1 MKNGKACNIFTVM
14 CWGRMTIALVVAFI
28 LIAMIFLS
36 SGNGYLGDIHG
47 QKTLKSSTHKTSP
60 AATVAALSKASPAP
74 ASPKGKIPTLVNE
87 KDSQNLSIQ
96 RFFRGLVYP
105 SNMAFLGPN
114 DILVTEKTNGTVMR
128 IINGTML
135 KEPLLDLNVAVS
147 DERGMLGIAVS
158 KESKLP
164 RYVFVYFTGS
174 QTKDGDDLQGKK
186 PTGNFLYRYELE
198 NNKLVNGK
206 LLLDLPAAPGPH
218 HNAGKIL
225 IGPDNNVYVVI
236 GDVDGSRTY
245 TQNVGNGPPSDGTS
259 IIYRIT
265 QDGKPVGNGILGTTS
280 PVNKYYAYGIRN
292 SFGLDFDPLTK
303 KLWDTENGPGFG
315 DEINLVEPGFNSGWV
330 KVQGFWIPQTYFGGP
345 VATTPPAGL
354 VDFGGKGKY
363 SPPEFV
369 WNQTVGVTAIKFL
382 NSDKLGQQYQ
392 NTIFVGDINNGNIY
406 HFELNKNRTSLL
418 LNSSLADKIAN
429 TTEERNKVVFAK
441 GFAGISDIEVS
452 PYDGYLYILTFH
464 KSQGSIYRIVP
475 HTDKSQQ
482 S

>member
-1 MKNGKACNIFTVM
+1 MQNGKAYNISPIRYGRRMRLNLVM
-14 CWGRMTIALVVAFI
+14 GLI

-36 SGNGYLGDIHG
+36 SSNIYFRDIYG
-47 QKTLKSSTHKTSP
+47 QKTTKSSPQKSP
-60 AATVAALSKASPAP
+60 LSANVAALSKASPAP
-74 ASPKGKIPTLVNE
+74 ASPKGKIPTIVNK
-87 KDSQNLSIQ
+87 KDSQSLSIQ
-96 RFFRGLVYP
+96 RIFRGLVYP
-105 SNMAFLGPN
+105 SNMAFIGPN

-128 IINGTML
+128 IVNGTML
-135 KEPLLDLNVAVS
+135 KEPLLDVNVAVS

-158 KESKLP
+158 KDSKFP
-164 RYVFVYFTGS
+164 RYVFVYFTES

-186 PTGNFLYRYELE
+186 PIGNFLYRYELD

-206 LLLDLPAAPGPH
+206 LLLQLPAVPGPH
-218 HNAGKIL
+218 HNAGKVL

-259 IIYRIT
+259 VIYRIT
-265 QDGKPVGNGILGTTS
+265 QDAKPVGNGILGATS
-280 PVNKYYAYGIRN
+280 PINKYYAYGIRN
-292 SFGLDFDPLTK
+292 SFGMDFDPLTK
-303 KLWDTENGPGFG
+303 KLWNTENGPGFG

-345 VATTPPAGL
+345 VASTPPAGL

-382 NSDKLGQQYQ
+382 NSAKLGQQYQ

-406 HFELNKNRTSLL
+406 HFDLNKNRTSLL
-418 LNSSLADKIAN
+418 LNGLLADKIAN
-429 TTEERNKVVFAK
+429 TAEERNKIVFAN

-464 KSQGSIYRIVP
+464 KSQGSIYRIGP
-475 HTDKSQQ
+475 HTTKSLDN
-482 S
+482 

>member
-1 MKNGKACNIFTVM
+1 MQNGKAYNIFPIRYR
-14 CWGRMTIALVVAFI
+14 GRMRLNLVMGLI

-36 SGNGYLGDIHG
+36 SGNSYFGDIHG
-47 QKTLKSSTHKTSP
+47 QKTTKSSPQKYPLS
-60 AATVAALSKASPAP
+60 ANVAALSKASPAP
-74 ASPKGKIPTLVNE
+74 ASPKGKIPTIVNKE
-87 KDSQNLSIQ
+87 DSQNLSIQ
-96 RFFRGLVYP
+96 RVFRGIVYP

-128 IINGTML
+128 IVNGTML
-135 KEPLLDLNVAVS
+135 KEPLLDVNVAVS

-158 KESKLP
+158 KDSKLP
-164 RYVFVYFTGS
+164 RYVFVYFTES

-186 PTGNFLYRYELE
+186 PIGNFLYRYELD

-206 LLLDLPAAPGPH
+206 LLLQLPAVPGPH
-218 HNAGKIL
+218 HNAGKVL

-259 IIYRIT
+259 VIYRIT

-280 PVNKYYAYGIRN
+280 PINKYYAYGIRN
-292 SFGLDFDPLTK
+292 SFGMDFDPLTK
-303 KLWDTENGPGFG
+303 ILWDTENGPGFG

-345 VATTPPAGL
+345 VASTPPAGL

-392 NTIFVGDINNGNIY
+392 NTIFVGDINNGYIY
-406 HFELNKNRTSLL
+406 HFDLNKNRTSLL

-429 TTEERNKVVFAK
+429 TAEERNKVVFAK

-475 HTDKSQQ
+475 HTTKSLDN
-482 S
+482 

>member
-1 MKNGKACNIFTVM
+1 MQNGKAYNIFPIRYR
-14 CWGRMTIALVVAFI
+14 GRMRLNLVMGLI

-36 SGNGYLGDIHG
+36 SGNSYFRDIHG
-47 QKTLKSSTHKTSP
+47 QKTTKSSPQKSP
-60 AATVAALSKASPAP
+60 LSANVAALSKASPAP
-74 ASPKGKIPTLVNE
+74 ASPKGKIPTIVNKE
-87 KDSQNLSIQ
+87 DSQNLSIQ
-96 RFFRGLVYP
+96 RVFRGIVYP

-128 IINGTML
+128 IVNGTML
-135 KEPLLDLNVAVS
+135 KEPLLDVNVAVS

-158 KESKLP
+158 KDSKLP
-164 RYVFVYFTGS
+164 RYVFVYFTES

-186 PTGNFLYRYELE
+186 PIGNFLYRYELD

-206 LLLDLPAAPGPH
+206 LLLQLPAVPGPH
-218 HNAGKIL
+218 HNAGKVL

-259 IIYRIT
+259 VIYRIT

-280 PVNKYYAYGIRN
+280 PINKYYAYGIRN
-292 SFGLDFDPLTK
+292 SFGMDFDPLTK
-303 KLWDTENGPGFG
+303 ILWDTENGPGFG

-345 VATTPPAGL
+345 VASTPPAGL

-392 NTIFVGDINNGNIY
+392 NTIFVGDINNGYIY
-406 HFELNKNRTSLL
+406 HFDLNKNRTSLL

-429 TTEERNKVVFAK
+429 TAEERNKVVFAK

-475 HTDKSQQ
+475 HTTKSLDN
-482 S
+482 

>member
-1 MKNGKACNIFTVM
+1 MQNGKAYNISPIRYGRRMRLNLVM
-14 CWGRMTIALVVAFI
+14 GLI

-36 SGNGYLGDIHG
+36 SSNIYFRDIYG
-47 QKTLKSSTHKTSP
+47 QKTTKSSHQKSP
-60 AATVAALSKASPAP
+60 LSANVAALSKASPAP
-74 ASPKGKIPTLVNE
+74 ASPKGKIPTIVNK

-96 RFFRGLVYP
+96 RIFRGLVYP

-128 IINGTML
+128 IVNGTLL
-135 KEPLLDLNVAVS
+135 KEPLLDVNVAVS

-158 KESKLP
+158 KDSKLP
-164 RYVFVYFTGS
+164 RYVYVYFTES

-186 PTGNFLYRYELE
+186 PVGNFLYRYELA
-198 NNKLVNGK
+198 NNRLVNGK
-206 LLLDLPAAPGPH
+206 LLLQLPAVPGPH
-218 HNAGKIL
+218 HNAGKVL

-259 IIYRIT
+259 VIYRIT
-265 QDGKPVGNGILGTTS
+265 QDGKPVGNGILGATS
-280 PVNKYYAYGIRN
+280 PINKYYAYGIRN
-292 SFGLDFDPLTK
+292 SFGMDFDPLTK
-303 KLWDTENGPGFG
+303 NLWDTENGPGFG

-345 VATTPPAGL
+345 VASTPPAGL

-406 HFELNKNRTSLL
+406 HFDLNKNRTSLL

-429 TTEERNKVVFAK
+429 TAEERNKIVFAN

-475 HTDKSQQ
+475 HTTKSLNN
-482 S
+482 